1 VITATTS
8 GRLEVGALAAAL
20 SGELDSVAR
29 LLSDRIHEHLSE
41 LDDDLYALTL
51 ESVRSNLGML
61 ITMLREGADPATA
74 VPPLEAMAY
83 AREYV
88 RRGLSADLLRHAY
101 RTAQGALSHLW
112 MDRLRT
118 ATDDPDRLVEGAAYF
133 NDWLFA
139 WIEVVERQ
147 VGEVYARER
156 ESWRRS
162 AAAIRS
168 DEVRA
173 ILDGGRVDVP
183 EASRRLGYELDRL
196 HVSFVVWSDDASP
209 GARPAPAEMKRLAS
223 AVGERLGAPGV
234 LAVPR
239 GAQLACWAAARHA
252 PRARC
257 EPPAHLHVALGGPRR
272 GLSGFVRS
280 HREALAAKRIGVL
293 TGSAW
298 TAFADVAL
306 DSLATQDLDE
316 ARRFVSAEL
325 GPLAGDDDSAR
336 RLRSTLG
343 VFLEEG
349 SSFVRAARRL
359 GVHENTVAYRIRRAE
374 EILGHR
380 VVERQLELRVALRV
394 AGLVR

>member
-1 VITATTS
+1 VTTATTS
-8 GRLEVGALAAAL
+8 GRLEVGALAGAL

-61 ITMLREGADPATA
+61 MTMLREGADPATA

-101 RTAQGALSHLW
+101 RIAQGALSHLW
-112 MDRLRT
+112 MDRLRA

-147 VGEVYARER
+147 VGEVYERER

-162 AAAIRS
+162 AAAIRA
-168 DEVRA
+168 DELRA
-173 ILDGGRVDVP
+173 ILDGGRVEVP

-196 HVSFVVWSDDASP
+196 HVAFVVWSDEASP
-209 GARPAPAEMKRLAS
+209 DAEPAPMGMKLAS
-223 AVGERLGAPGV
+223 AVGEALDAPSL
-234 LAVPR
+234 LAVPQ
-239 GAQLACWAAARHA
+239 GTQLACWAAPRRTMYPPCEA
-252 PRARC
+252 P
-257 EPPAHLHVALGGPRR
+257 PHLHVALGGPHR
-272 GLSGFVRS
+272 GVRGFVRS
-280 HREALAAKRIGVL
+280 HREALAAKRIAAL

-298 TAFADVAL
+298 TPFGDIAL

-325 GPLAGDDDSAR
+325 GPLAGGDDPAR
-336 RLRSTLG
+336 RLRSTLT

-349 SSFVRAARRL
+349 SSFVGAARRL
-359 GVHENTVAYRIRRAE
+359 GVHENTVTYRVHRAE

-394 AGLVR
+394 ARLVL